1 MAETVSAISA
11 VLIPMKKI
19 LYVTT
24 ISGFLPQFEL
34 NDVKISQEMGYE
46 VHYASN
52 FDNPIYKFDKEELT
66 EKGIALHHI
75 DVMKSPL
82 SINKNIKAVK
92 QLRNIID
99 TERINLIHCHNP
111 MGAMTARYAAHTSK
125 QNPLVIYTAHGFHFY
140 IGAPKLNWFL
150 YYPAEKTAA
159 RWTDAIVTIN
169 KEDFE
174 RAQKKFRLKRDGF
187 VEQIHGV
194 GIDERKFSSKP
205 EIAKLKRKEL
215 NVPADA
221 FHIVTAAELNDN
233 KNQRVIIE
241 ALSMIK
247 RDDVYYS
254 ICGKGPDKE
263 KLEELIEKY
272 KLSDRVRLLGYRTDM
287 DEVLQTADVFAFPS
301 KREGLGIAA
310 VEALSCGVPLIASDN
325 RGTREYAVHNMNAI
339 VCKSDSVTDFVKAID
354 KVSTNTKFLQ
364 MLRSNSRRSAMRF
377 SMEETEKIMRSVYE
391 RIDRKVLSGL

>member
-34 NDVKISQEMGYE
+34 NDVKIIQEMGYE

-52 FDNPIYKFDKEELT
+52 FDNPIYKFDKRELT
-66 EKGIALHHI
+66 EKGIVLHHI

-111 MGAMTARYAAHTSK
+111 MGAMTARYAAHTSTQK
-125 QNPLVIYTAHGFHFY
+125 PLVIYTAHGFHFY
-140 IGAPKLNWFL
+140 IGAPKLNWIL

-159 RWTDAIVTIN
+159 RWTDVIVTIN

-174 RAQKKFRLKRDGF
+174 RAQKKFRLKRGGF

-194 GIDERKFSSKP
+194 GIDNHKFSPKP

-215 NVPADA
+215 NIPADA

-263 KLEELIEKY
+263 KLEDLIEKY

-287 DEVLQTADVFAFPS
+287 DEVLQTADAFAFPS

-325 RGTREYAVHNMNAI
+325 RGTREYAVHNMNAV

>member
-11 VLIPMKKI
+11 VLIPMKRI

-34 NDVKISQEMGYE
+34 NDVKIIQEMGYE

-66 EKGIALHHI
+66 EKGIVLHHI

-125 QNPLVIYTAHGFHFY
+125 QKPLVIYTAHGFHFY

-194 GIDERKFSSKP
+194 GIDKHKFSSKP
-205 EIAKLKRKEL
+205 EISKLKRNEL
-215 NVPADA
+215 NIPADA

-263 KLEELIEKY
+263 KLEDLIEKY

-325 RGTREYAVHNMNAI
+325 RGTREYAVHNMNAV

>member
-34 NDVKISQEMGYE
+34 NDVKIIQEMGYE

-66 EKGIALHHI
+66 EKGIVLHHI

-125 QNPLVIYTAHGFHFY
+125 QKPLVIYTAHGFHFY

-194 GIDERKFSSKP
+194 GIDEHKFSSKP

-215 NVPADA
+215 NIPADA

-263 KLEELIEKY
+263 KLEDLIEKY

-364 MLRSNSRRSAMRF
+364 MLRTNSRRSAMRF

>member
-1 MAETVSAISA
+1 MAEIVSAIST
-11 VLIPMKKI
+11 VFIPMKKI

-34 NDVKISQEMGYE
+34 NDVKIIQEMGYE

-52 FDNPIYKFDKEELT
+52 FDNPIYTFDEKELT
-66 EKGIALHHI
+66 EKGIVLHHI

-82 SINKNIKAVK
+82 CINENIRAVK

-99 TERINLIHCHNP
+99 TESINLIHCHNP

-125 QNPLVIYTAHGFHFY
+125 QKPLVIYTAHGFHFY
-140 IGAPKLNWFL
+140 SGAPKLNWLL
-150 YYPAEKTAA
+150 YYPAEKVAA
-159 RWTDAIVTIN
+159 HWTDAIIAIN
-169 KEDFE
+169 EEDYK
-174 RAQKKFRLKRDGF
+174 RAQKEFRLKSEGF

-194 GIDERKFSSKP
+194 GIDKNRFSPKP
-205 EIAKLKRKEL
+205 EIGKLKRKEMGI
-215 NVPADA
+215 PADA

-364 MLRSNSRRSAMRF
+364 MLRTNSRRSAMRF

>member
-1 MAETVSAISA
+1 
-11 VLIPMKKI
+11 
-19 LYVTT
+19 
-24 ISGFLPQFEL
+24 
-34 NDVKISQEMGYE
+34 
-46 VHYASN
+46 
-52 FDNPIYKFDKEELT
+52 
-66 EKGIALHHI
+66 
-75 DVMKSPL
+75 
-82 SINKNIKAVK
+82 
-92 QLRNIID
+92 
-99 TERINLIHCHNP
+99 
-111 MGAMTARYAAHTSK
+111 
-125 QNPLVIYTAHGFHFY
+125 
-140 IGAPKLNWFL
+140 
-150 YYPAEKTAA
+150 
-159 RWTDAIVTIN
+159 
-169 KEDFE
+169 
-174 RAQKKFRLKRDGF
+174 
-187 VEQIHGV
+187 
-194 GIDERKFSSKP
+194 
-205 EIAKLKRKEL
+205 
-215 NVPADA
+215 
-221 FHIVTAAELNDN
+221 
-233 KNQRVIIE
+233 
-241 ALSMIK
+241 MIK

-325 RGTREYAVHNMNAI
+325 RGTREYAVHNMNAV